1 MNSIE
6 ITGCVHLSHNSSLYS
21 ALSHH
26 YYQEYIILLL
36 PLDIL
41 VAYQWVFV
49 YTCEYIW
56 VSWPQRYTINWNEVN
71 SSINTI
77 NVHYFFVFS
86 FRVEAVDP
94 FSSEIMQQLEKS
106 QNEVAA
112 LKKQIM
118 QKDQQLLE
126 KDKTVRLIIRLTK
139 K

>member
-1 MNSIE
+1 M
-6 ITGCVHLSHNSSLYS
+6 
-21 ALSHH
+21 
-26 YYQEYIILLL
+26 
-36 PLDIL
+36 
-41 VAYQWVFV
+41 
-49 YTCEYIW
+49 
-56 VSWPQRYTINWNEVN
+56 
-71 SSINTI
+71 
-77 NVHYFFVFS
+77 FS

-139 K
+139 N

>member
-1 MNSIE
+1 M
-6 ITGCVHLSHNSSLYS
+6 
-21 ALSHH
+21 
-26 YYQEYIILLL
+26 
-36 PLDIL
+36 
-41 VAYQWVFV
+41 
-49 YTCEYIW
+49 
-56 VSWPQRYTINWNEVN
+56 
-71 SSINTI
+71 
-77 NVHYFFVFS
+77 FS

>member
-1 MNSIE
+1 M
-6 ITGCVHLSHNSSLYS
+6 
-21 ALSHH
+21 
-26 YYQEYIILLL
+26 
-36 PLDIL
+36 
-41 VAYQWVFV
+41 
-49 YTCEYIW
+49 
-56 VSWPQRYTINWNEVN
+56 SWPH